1 MARSNVPVTEGSPT
15 MIIPNGTKIEI
26 DNHGQLSIRTPG
38 NLVIQNSGSYGTIE
52 SASGSIRIEPNVQ
65 VEAVNVQC
73 ADVCYIQGSLTAWK
87 VQARSIELEES
98 ARAHIILQE
107 TDQLQIGRE
116 ARLVGNFSSEKEL
129 FLLLSRFARQLKSMP
144 FYNERRAAVPEEF
157 LAAAVQRGLPEDDS
171 GSFDAVPASSAAR
184 AGSQEVP
191 PTLPAQPPRGRQS
204 SEGAASQ
211 GSPSGESLPMAPAPI
226 PASEDDPSG
235 AFRGVAQQV
244 EGAATRGAAASSVEE
259 ARPPSGASLLGVD
272 SSRQGEAQSPDRVDL
287 PDDLFFALVLLE
299 RESGRSGNGPTS
311 QKAVEELAKLLRER
325 EFETLAS
332 DYRAIFSRI
341 VEPGEDIQRAR
352 ELVYSHF
359 EQS

>member
-1 MARSNVPVTEGSPT
+1 MARSNIPVTEGAPT

-65 VEAVNVQC
+65 VEAVHVQC

-107 TDQLQIGRE
+107 TEQLQIGRE

-144 FYNERRAAVPEEF
+144 FYNDRRAAAPEEF
-157 LAAAVQRGLPEDDS
+157 LAAAIERGLPDEARDDS
-171 GSFDAVPASSAAR
+171 SREMLRVEEAA
-184 AGSQEVP
+184 
-191 PTLPAQPPRGRQS
+191 PAQHFSGAQQPSDTAGTGPLPTVEARPLDSVQAPQAAPP
-204 SEGAASQ
+204 
-211 GSPSGESLPMAPAPI
+211 PPAPAP
-226 PASEDDPSG
+226 SSSSG
-235 AFRGVAQQV
+235 LRQVAQ
-244 EGAATRGAAASSVEE
+244 AIRGAAGRTGAAPSAAAA
-259 ARPPSGASLLGVD
+259 ARPRIVRDPDQSDASGQPPE
-272 SSRQGEAQSPDRVDL
+272 RPDL

-311 QKAVEELAKLLRER
+311 QKAVEDLARLLRER
-325 EFETLAS
+325 QLQTLGA
-332 DYRAIFSRI
+332 DYRSIFARI

-352 ELVYSHF
+352 ELVYNHF
-359 EQS
+359 EQG